1 MYWPLG
7 VASVFSVP
15 RTDHDPDNDNPENT
29 AAADDPLISL
39 SRSASSNLLASVTA
53 TELFIWQTQV
63 HLFLVTSSNRG
74 QPMAVLASLRRSQ
87 TSLENYGN
95 NVKVILHVG
104 EHQRTE
110 AIVSTSRD
118 FLIIYSITIS
128 NDLGDARYK
137 LDASRSVA
145 SHRRRSFVNST
156 DPEIILPYLIK
167 QKRMIKVDSRLSW
180 YTVLRFKSNGSA
192 LPLDDQLVIA
202 TERPPAIQCVL
213 WQDPPKQ
220 SFTDLISKMD
230 WMKDKGPV
238 RHMVF
243 DKPTSL
249 FAWVTKEG
257 KAYAVRKPGVHSHF
271 LKSAYMHSKTN
282 SRRAAGYGKGG
293 YFMINLK
300 IQLFWLA

>member
-1 MYWPLG
+1 
-7 VASVFSVP
+7 
-15 RTDHDPDNDNPENT
+15 
-29 AAADDPLISL
+29 
-39 SRSASSNLLASVTA
+39 
-53 TELFIWQTQV
+53 
-63 HLFLVTSSNRG
+63 
-74 QPMAVLASLRRSQ
+74 MAVLAALRRSQ
-87 TSLENYGN
+87 TSIESYGN
-95 NVKVILHVG
+95 NVKVTLHVG

-110 AIVSTSRD
+110 AIIHTSRD

-128 NDLGDARYK
+128 NDLGEARYK

-156 DPEIILPYLIK
+156 DPEIILPYSIK

-180 YTVLRFKSNGSA
+180 YRAWGPKCNCSA

-213 WQDPPKQ
+213 WHDPAKQ

-257 KAYAVRKPGVHSHF
+257 KAYAVRKPGVSFHF
-271 LKSAYMHSKTN
+271 VKSAHIDSKMN
-282 SRRAAGYGKGG
+282 SRKATDYGKAGYST
-293 YFMINLK
+293 INLK
-300 IQLFWLA
+300 IQPFWLA

>member
-1 MYWPLG
+1 
-7 VASVFSVP
+7 
-15 RTDHDPDNDNPENT
+15 
-29 AAADDPLISL
+29 
-39 SRSASSNLLASVTA
+39 
-53 TELFIWQTQV
+53 
-63 HLFLVTSSNRG
+63 
-74 QPMAVLASLRRSQ
+74 MAVLASLRRSQ

-104 EHQRTE
+104 EYQRTE

-128 NDLGDARYK
+128 NDLGEARYK
-137 LDASRSVA
+137 LDTSRSVS

-156 DPEIILPYLIK
+156 DPEIILPYSIK

-180 YTVLRFKSNGSA
+180 YAALRFKSNGSA

-202 TERPPAIQCVL
+202 TERPPAIQCVV
-213 WQDPPKQ
+213 WQDPAKQ

-243 DKPTSL
+243 DKATSL
-249 FAWVTKEG
+249 FAWVTQEG
-257 KAYAVRKPGVHSHF
+257 KAYAVRKPGVRSSFFNSTH
-271 LKSAYMHSKTN
+271 MHSKTN
-282 SRRAAGYGKGG
+282 STKATGYGKGG
-293 YFMINLK
+293 YSMINLK
-300 IQLFWLA
+300 IRPYWLA